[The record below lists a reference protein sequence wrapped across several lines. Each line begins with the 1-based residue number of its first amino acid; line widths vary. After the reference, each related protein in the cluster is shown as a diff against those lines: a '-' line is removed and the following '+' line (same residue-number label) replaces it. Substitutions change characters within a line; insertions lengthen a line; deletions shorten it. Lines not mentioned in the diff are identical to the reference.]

1 VGKYREIADMD
12 CTQIRQRVLGGGDT
26 ASPEAKRHL
35 DECPACTDLVE
46 DNGALARFL
55 ADADMAEG
63 DAPPSPSFQEQEQ
76 EIERLL
82 ASERRFPA
90 RISSLGSR
98 TRWLLAGAGLLIPVA
113 IGLARHRPDIG
124 SFPAARLAGELGG
137 LLVMALATCW
147 LWLRPMHK
155 VQPRAWTLFIIL
167 GAALLLPW
175 IIAALPLVEGAVLT
189 SPAPAGHGAAFRAAS
204 CFAFGSEI
212 ALPVIAIVGMLGRR
226 GRRLP
231 GFWLLP
237 GIAGALA
244 GLVGLELHCP
254 DASPAHLLAGHAPIA
269 LVLPLVVLLLFSSGR
284 KAASEQ

>member
-1 VGKYREIADMD
+1 MD

-35 DECPACTDLVE
+35 DECPACRALVK
-46 DNGALARFL
+46 DNGSLAHFL
-55 ADADMAEG
+55 ADAEMPEG
-63 DAPPSPSFQEQEQ
+63 DTPPSPSFQEQEQ

-82 ASERRFPA
+82 ASERRFSA

-113 IGLARHRPDIG
+113 IGLAKLRPDIG
-124 SFPAARLAGELGG
+124 SFPAARLTSEIAGF
-137 LLVMALATCW
+137 LVMALATCW

-155 VQPRAWTLFIIL
+155 VQPRVRTLFIVL

-175 IIAALPLVEGAVLT
+175 MIAALPLVAGTVLA
-189 SPAPAGHGAAFRAAS
+189 SPTPAGHGAAFRAAS
-204 CFAFGSEI
+204 CFAFGSAI
-212 ALPVIAIVGMLGRR
+212 ALPVIAIVALLGRR
-226 GRRLP
+226 GRRVP

-237 GIAGALA
+237 ATAGALA
-244 GLVGLELHCP
+244 GLIGLELHCP

-269 LVLPLVVLLLFSSGR
+269 LVLPLIMLLLFSPGR
-284 KAASEQ
+284 KAATGQ